1 MTLINSTV
9 LLGLVLA
16 AVPVILH
23 LVMRAKPKRIE
34 FPALRLLKARRTSNS
49 RRMQLRHFLLLL
61 LRALLIAVLVLAIAR
76 PSLPA
81 ANYGLRWWEWVALA
95 VTAFS
100 SAAAYFWLVRK
111 TKNAMTLSVDAMERR
126 NKMRLWCV
134 LAGLV
139 AAMIVVGVPWG
150 VRVRAEIASP
160 RNDSTENVPVA
171 AVFLIDT
178 SISMKYRFENKTRLE
193 VARSITEK
201 HLGRFPAN
209 SRAAIS
215 GLIPDEDIVFQADL
229 SGAASR
235 LETLETTAVPESFN
249 RRLKAAI
256 QAQID
261 DRKRVQEEAGTGESS
276 DLFAREIYIVTDF
289 SKTAWQ
295 EGDENGLADLMQLAE
310 WLQIYVV
317 DVSLQQPVNMS
328 LSNLTLSEETSIAGR
343 DLLLTMTVSST
354 SPVAAVSTVETNLVD
369 SSGVEARFGAP
380 QIVKVENGSVQIQS
394 ALRITGSEPFLE
406 GFVRLVHE
414 DPLGDDNVRY
424 FSCGVRP
431 KPRVLLVSDRVEE
444 TKLLLD
450 ALEAIFAECRA
461 VATAQMGQ
469 QTLANYDVICLVNCQ
484 RPDESL
490 WGNLRTFVGSGG
502 GLFVV
507 AGSNRIQP
515 AAWAVPA
522 AQSLL
527 PATPIR
533 ITKFLNEPS
542 QLRLTSEQH
551 PILRAFNQDE
561 LARVELAS
569 NLFDRC
575 WAVEPAEDSITL
587 MTLSGPGDRPAL
599 MERKAGQG
607 RCLMFTS
614 AMDNLRDGGSQ
625 WNNLVSSWS
634 FLMLTDKVLQHLT
647 GANSFKRNFIAGETI
662 DLPVPVSQRFEQ
674 YLLRRPGLR
683 QTRETLPADE
693 SSLLLIDAVDPG
705 LYRVKPFESQSPFD
719 AAFAVNCRDAE
730 SDLTKIPDEE
740 LQKIVGTEH
749 VAIVHDP
756 NELQRAVRV
765 GRLGVEIFPVLMGL
779 LILLFCAEHLMANY
793 FYDEQPS
800 ENRPS
805 AQPA

>member
-49 RRMQLRHFLLLL
+49 RQMQLRHFLLLL

-95 VTAFS
+95 VTAFG
-100 SAAAYFWLVRK
+100 SAAVYFWLVRK

-134 LAGLV
+134 LAGLM

-150 VRVRAEIASP
+150 VRVRAELASP
-160 RNDSTENVPVA
+160 RNDAAENVPVA

-193 VARSITEK
+193 VARSITEE
-201 HLGRFPAN
+201 HLGRFPTN

-215 GLIPDEDIVFQADL
+215 GLSPDEDIVFQADL

-249 RRLKAAI
+249 RRLKSAI

-295 EGDENGLADLMQLAE
+295 EGDEGGLADLMQLAE

-317 DVSLQQPVNMS
+317 DVSLEQPVNMS

-380 QIVKVENGSVQIQS
+380 QIVKVENGSAQIQS
-394 ALRITGSEPFLE
+394 ALRITGSEPFVE

-414 DPLGDDNVRY
+414 DPLGDDNLRF

-431 KPRVLLVSDRVEE
+431 KPRILLISDRTEE
-444 TKLLLD
+444 CDRLRD
-450 ALEAIFAECRA
+450 AMESQFAECKA
-461 VATAQMGQ
+461 VATAQVGQ
-469 QTLANYDVICLVNCQ
+469 QTMANYDVICLVNCQ

-490 WGNLRTFVGSGG
+490 WGNLRTFVTAGG
-502 GLFVV
+502 GLFIV

-542 QLRLTSEQH
+542 QIRLSSEQH
-551 PILRAFNQDE
+551 PILREFNQDE
-561 LARVELAS
+561 AARVELAA

-587 MTLSGPGDRPAL
+587 MTFSGPGDRPAL
-599 MERKAGQG
+599 LERKAGLG

-614 AMDNLRDGGSQ
+614 AMDSLRDGGTQ
-625 WNNLVSSWS
+625 WNNLVTSWS
-634 FLMLTDKVLQHLT
+634 FLMLTDKMLQHLT
-647 GANSFKRNFIAGETI
+647 GANSFQRNFIAGEAI

-683 QTRETLPADE
+683 QTRGTLPADE
-693 SSLLLIDAVDPG
+693 SSVLLVDAVDAG

-719 AAFAVNCRDAE
+719 AAFAVNFRDEE
-730 SDLTKIPDEE
+730 SDLTKIPDED
-740 LQKIVGTEH
+740 LQKIIGVEH
-749 VAIVHDP
+749 VAIVHNP
-756 NELQRAVRV
+756 SELQRAVRV

-793 FYDEQPS
+793 FYDEQPA

-805 AQPA
+805 TQPA